1 VIPIKRACISRVFS
15 SSFLPHATSCLSYES
30 ICHSLSLLR
39 VCCPD
44 VRSSSACSSS
54 DTRHLVSSVH
64 SSSVRSSVPAFA
76 WLAIARLFRRS
87 LVQHSP
93 VLSFP
98 AFARAVIARLCLC
111 AAFARPSP
119 AFARLSV
126 CSPARLGRCSL
137 VEVFSRIPSVPS
149 IYPFEFIRVPRDSSV
164 NPPLQPPH
172 IYSSI
177 QEVLKLV
184 H

>member
-1 VIPIKRACISRVFS
+1 MQPLVYLTNLFAI
-15 SSFLPHATSCLSYES
+15 L
-30 ICHSLSLLR
+30 SLSSVSVVLTFARPAFASL
-39 VCCPD
+39 CPL
-44 VRSSSACSSS
+44 SSACSSS